1 MQLDAEQRAAAR
13 AIATELAAIARSGQ
27 VLAGS
32 ITERRT
38 RCGRPGCRCMAD
50 PPRPHGPYYLWT
62 RKVRA
67 KTVGRWLSSDQAA
80 EYRRWTDNHRRLKEL
95 LGQLDAMG
103 EAALEAERPARS
115 SRRTSTA
122 SVDEA

>member
-1 MQLDAEQRAAAR
+1 VQLDAGQRAAAR
-13 AIATELAAIARSGQ
+13 AIAAELAAIARTGE

-32 ITERRT
+32 ITERCT
-38 RCGRPGCRCMAD
+38 HCGRPGCKCMAD

-67 KTVGRWLSSDQAA
+67 KTVGRWLSADQAA

-95 LGQLDAMG
+95 SGQLEAIG
-103 EAALEAERPARS
+103 EAALDAERAARP
-115 SRRTSTA
+115 SRSKPPTG
-122 SVDEA
+122 